1 MKTMNNT
8 TNTSVSQYFIQRYRM
23 QQEHYSFNR
32 QAFLD
37 ELKEYFLEQ
46 VNNYPE
52 KNPKTG
58 CITYNRFKRILSDM
72 EVLWANISNEA
83 NRPLTKGLWNAFFA
97 QTIVPCRKALFP
109 RVQDK
114 INSLKARTLGDPK
127 TKARILEKLYGHK

>member
-1 MKTMNNT
+1 MNNSKLS
-8 TNTSVSQYFIQRYRM
+8 TSEYFIKKYRM
-23 QQEHYSFNR
+23 QQEHFHFNR

-37 ELKEYFLEQ
+37 EFKEYFLEQ

-52 KNPKTG
+52 LNPKTG
-58 CITYNRFKRILSDM
+58 CITYNTFKRILS
-72 EVLWANISNEA
+72 ETETLWANISNKA
-83 NRPLTKGLWNAFFA
+83 NKPLSPGLWNAFFA
-97 QTIVPCRKALFP
+97 QTIVPFRKAMFP

>member
-46 VNNYPE
+46 VNNYQE

-72 EVLWANISNEA
+72 EVLWANISNGSKK
-83 NRPLTKGLWNAFFA
+83 PLSQGLWNAFFA
-97 QTIVPCRKALFP
+97 QAVVPFRKAMFP

-114 INSLKARTLGDPK
+114 IDSIKARSLGDPK

>member
-1 MKTMNNT
+1 MKMNNSKLT
-8 TNTSVSQYFIQRYRM
+8 TSEYFLKKYRM
-23 QQEHYSFNR
+23 QQEHFHFNR

-37 ELKEYFLEQ
+37 EFKEYFLEQ

-52 KNPKTG
+52 LNPKTG
-58 CITYNRFKRILSDM
+58 CITYNTFKRILS
-72 EVLWANISNEA
+72 ETETLWANISNKA
-83 NRPLTKGLWNAFFA
+83 NKPLSPGLWNAFFA
-97 QTIVPCRKALFP
+97 QTIVPFRKAMFP

>member
-1 MKTMNNT
+1 MKMNNSKLQ
-8 TNTSVSQYFIQRYRM
+8 TSEYFLKKYRM
-23 QQEHYSFNR
+23 QQEHFNFNR

-37 ELKEYFLEQ
+37 EFKEYFLEQ

-52 KNPKTG
+52 LNPKTG
-58 CITYNRFKRILSDM
+58 CITYNTFKRILS
-72 EVLWANISNEA
+72 ETETLWANISNKA
-83 NRPLTKGLWNAFFA
+83 NKPLSPGLWNAFFA
-97 QTIVPCRKALFP
+97 QTIVPFRKAMFP

>member
-23 QQEHYSFNR
+23 QQEHFSFNR

-72 EVLWANISNEA
+72 EVLWANISNGSKK
-83 NRPLTKGLWNAFFA
+83 PLSQGLWNAFFA
-97 QTIVPCRKALFP
+97 QAVVPFRKAMFP

-114 INSLKARTLGDPK
+114 IDSIKARSLGDPK

>member
-1 MKTMNNT
+1 MKMNNSKLS
-8 TNTSVSQYFIQRYRM
+8 TSEYFLKKYRM
-23 QQEHYSFNR
+23 QQEHFYFNR

-37 ELKEYFLEQ
+37 EFKEYFLEQ

-52 KNPKTG
+52 LNPKTG
-58 CITYNRFKRILSDM
+58 CITYNTFKRILS
-72 EVLWANISNEA
+72 ETETLWANISNKA
-83 NRPLTKGLWNAFFA
+83 NKPLSPGLWNAFFA
-97 QTIVPCRKALFP
+97 QTIVPFRKAMFP

>member
-1 MKTMNNT
+1 MKMNNSKLS
-8 TNTSVSQYFIQRYRM
+8 TSEYFLKKYRM
-23 QQEHYSFNR
+23 QQEHFHFNR

-37 ELKEYFLEQ
+37 EFKEYFLEQ

-52 KNPKTG
+52 LNPKTG
-58 CITYNRFKRILSDM
+58 CITYNTFKRILS
-72 EVLWANISNEA
+72 ETETLWANISNKA
-83 NRPLTKGLWNAFFA
+83 NKPLSPGLWNAFFA
-97 QTIVPCRKALFP
+97 QTIVPFRKAMFP

>member
-72 EVLWANISNEA
+72 EVLWANISNGSKK
-83 NRPLTKGLWNAFFA
+83 PLSQGLWNAFFA
-97 QTIVPCRKALFP
+97 QAVVPFRKALFP

-114 INSLKARTLGDPK
+114 IDSLKARSLGDPK

>member
-1 MKTMNNT
+1 MKMNNSKLT
-8 TNTSVSQYFIQRYRM
+8 TSEYFLKKYRM
-23 QQEHYSFNR
+23 QQEHFHFNR

-37 ELKEYFLEQ
+37 EFKEYFLEQ

-52 KNPKTG
+52 LNPKTG
-58 CITYNRFKRILSDM
+58 CITYNTFKRILS
-72 EVLWANISNEA
+72 ETETLWANISNKA
-83 NRPLTKGLWNAFFA
+83 NKPLSKGLWNAFFA
-97 QTIVPCRKALFP
+97 QTIVPFRKAMFP

>member
-1 MKTMNNT
+1 MNNSKLS
-8 TNTSVSQYFIQRYRM
+8 TSEYFLKKYRM
-23 QQEHYSFNR
+23 QQEHFHFNR

-37 ELKEYFLEQ
+37 EFKEYFLEQ

-52 KNPKTG
+52 LNPKTG
-58 CITYNRFKRILSDM
+58 CITYNTFKRILS
-72 EVLWANISNEA
+72 ETETLWANISNKA
-83 NRPLTKGLWNAFFA
+83 NKPLSPGLWNAFFA
-97 QTIVPCRKALFP
+97 QTIVPFRKAMFP

>member
-72 EVLWANISNEA
+72 EVLWANISNGSKK
-83 NRPLTKGLWNAFFA
+83 PLSQGLWNAFFA
-97 QTIVPCRKALFP
+97 QAVVPFRKAMFP

-114 INSLKARTLGDPK
+114 IDSIKARSLGDSK